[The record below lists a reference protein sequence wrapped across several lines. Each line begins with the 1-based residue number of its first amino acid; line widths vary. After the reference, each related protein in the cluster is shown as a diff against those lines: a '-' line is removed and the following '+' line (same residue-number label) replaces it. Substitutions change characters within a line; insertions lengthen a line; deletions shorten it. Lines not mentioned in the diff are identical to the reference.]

1 MKHITRFFGILG
13 LFVSMSAQA
22 QFSAPTLLGTTDT
35 VYIDLDTLGAAG
47 VVAVYW
53 DVLNDTEETLDLMV
67 TRALVDTV
75 SPFNYPFETDE
86 DGVPLEGSYE
96 RFCWGQSCFNF
107 GTDAS
112 PAIPGFFVTLEPGDT
127 TDTFVSDFYPNGV
140 TGTTTLGYC
149 FHQDGP
155 PSLGACHEL
164 TFVVTGSVDA
174 VTSPTQAKTGIA
186 QMMPNPASDAVQ
198 IRFEN
203 ARDGVIEFRNLV
215 GQVCRTEMVQA
226 GANLQRLDLEGMAD
240 GIWLVSYKVDGLAV
254 STKRLVI
261 R

>member
-1 MKHITRFFGILG
+1 MKHITRSFGILG

-67 TRALVDTV
+67 TRTLMDTV

-164 TFVVTGSVDA
+164 TFVVTGSW
-174 VTSPTQAKTGIA
+174 T
-186 QMMPNPASDAVQ
+186 
-198 IRFEN
+198 R
-203 ARDGVIEFRNLV
+203 
-215 GQVCRTEMVQA
+215 
-226 GANLQRLDLEGMAD
+226 
-240 GIWLVSYKVDGLAV
+240 
-254 STKRLVI
+254 
-261 R
+261 